1 MIGMAD
7 AEGSDLFAVFI
18 SNEKKQALTSLN
30 GIIQVPLWHQKAS
43 KRADGIILWDYH
55 VICIQIKKEGS
66 SPPQVWDLDSSLP
79 FPSHLDHYMSD
90 SFRPSFQLFSD
101 YQRILGVGSHGGSR
115 GHWRHH
121 RHPMNKILNFPFLF
135 PPVIQLFSYHSTVGF
150 FRIVHA
156 PLFLHS
162 FASDRRHMKNS
173 DGNWISPPPAQ
184 DPIVADEYKAHFSFG
199 YGCASSFFV
208 VSRFCS
214 SAGQFVILDLLL
226 YVEVFQLCLEL
237 IYSLTYLDEEDDK
250 ILMEVPSRMGDR
262 KVKGGLIQACR
273 IQWWKDLKED
283 FLLGTRGVS
292 LNPIG
297 NTLWSLRLYAIS
309 TFIVPISARDGK
321 RNGSLYNLDEYIRM
335 NAADAVTEVK
345 DDTISAVF
353 TQKYG
358 VLVRE
363 SQLEEFFSLLSG

>member
-1 MIGMAD
+1 MTTSNLDISQFDHTPFTGTCFLDPEENVYMLCKKLGMIGMAD

-18 SNEKKQALTSLN
+18 SNEKK
-30 GIIQVPLWHQKAS
+30 QVPLWHQKAS

-55 VICIQIKKEGS
+55 VICIQKKKEGS

-90 SFRPSFQLFSD
+90 SFRPSFQLFPII
-101 YQRILGVGSHGGSR
+101 REPGFV
-115 GHWRHH
+115 
-121 RHPMNKILNFPFLF
+121 MNR
-135 PPVIQLFSYHSTVGF
+135 F

-184 DPIVADEYKAHFSFG
+184 DPIVAD
-199 YGCASSFFV
+199 
-208 VSRFCS
+208 
-214 SAGQFVILDLLL
+214 D
-226 YVEVFQLCLEL
+226 
-237 IYSLTYLDEEDDK
+237 
-250 ILMEVPSRMGDR
+250 
-262 KVKGGLIQACR
+262 
-273 IQWWKDLKED
+273 
-283 FLLGTRGVS
+283 
-292 LNPIG
+292 
-297 NTLWSLRLYAIS
+297 
-309 TFIVPISARDGK
+309 
-321 RNGSLYNLDEYIRM
+321 GSLYNLDEYIRM